1 MINLLYVMP
10 THKTIS
16 SFAGCAIPD
25 AFAIERVATL
35 AKTQTDYHS
44 VVVVNEYYFI
54 AFRAAIAR
62 GDILAEN
69 IRMTVAHDGHKET
82 RCVFNQSGM
91 ALQESDNKPYPVPSH
106 DVFDDL
112 LVELARISM
121 ARSKARREEVYETSL
136 QKAKAESLARKS
148 SKKEKN

>member
-1 MINLLYVMP
+1 
-10 THKTIS
+10 
-16 SFAGCAIPD
+16 
-25 AFAIERVATL
+25 
-35 AKTQTDYHS
+35 
-44 VVVVNEYYFI
+44 
-54 AFRAAIAR
+54 
-62 GDILAEN
+62 
-69 IRMTVAHDGHKET
+69 MTVAHDGHKET